1 MKITDILARGGP
13 CISFEF
19 FPPKTPEGEAALMRT
34 IEALKPLGPG
44 FVSVTR
50 TGAKPREA
58 PVELVT
64 RIRALG
70 IEAAAHV
77 TCIEAG
83 REELAAHYELIE
95 ARGIENVVAIRG
107 DRPGEGSFHPPLN
120 GFRYAADMIRFVR
133 ARGHK
138 LCLVGGGHPEGH
150 PECRDLELNIQHL
163 KMKVDAG
170 LDAVITQLFYD
181 NADYFAFV
189 ERARRAGIGVP
200 LVPGIMPI
208 TNVPQIERITAL
220 SGNQIPAALRAAL
233 ERARDDEQ
241 AALAVGVEWATRQC
255 AELLRSGAPGIHF
268 YTLNKS
274 PATRAIFENLCSE
287 GLVGAPLPRLATP
300 SPIR

>member
-19 FPPKTPEGEAALMRT
+19 FPPRTPDGEATLLRT

-58 PVELVT
+58 PVELVM

-77 TCIEAG
+77 TCIEAS
-83 REELAAHYELIE
+83 REELAAHYDLIA
-95 ARGIENVVAIRG
+95 ARAIDNVVAIRG
-107 DRPGEGSFHPPLN
+107 DRPSDP
-120 GFRYAADMIRFVR
+120 GFRPPADGFAYAADMIRFVR
-133 ARGHK
+133 SRGHA
-138 LCLVGGGHPEGH
+138 LCLIGGGHPEGH
-150 PECRDLELNIQHL
+150 PECRDLRRNIEHL

-181 NADYFAFV
+181 NADYFTFV
-189 ERARRAGIGVP
+189 ERARRAGVGVP
-200 LVPGIMPI
+200 LIPGIMPI

-233 ERARDDEQ
+233 ERVRDDED
-241 AALAVGVEWATRQC
+241 AALAIGVEWATRQC
-255 AELLRSGAPGIHF
+255 AELLRAGSPGIHF

-274 PATRAIFENLCSE
+274 PATRAIFENLRSE
-287 GLVGAPLPRLATP
+287 GLVGAAPAHLAT
-300 SPIR
+300 SAPIR

>member
-64 RIRALG
+64 RIRA
-70 IEAAAHV
+70 
-77 TCIEAG
+77 
-83 REELAAHYELIE
+83 
-95 ARGIENVVAIRG
+95 RGIEDVVAIRG

-120 GFRYAADMIRFVR
+120 GFRYAVDMIRFVR

-241 AALAVGVEWATRQC
+241 AALAIGVEWATRQC
-255 AELLRSGAPGIHF
+255 AELLRAGAQGIHF

-274 PATRAIFENLCSE
+274 PATRAIFENLRSE
-287 GLVGAPLPRLATP
+287 GLAGGPLPRLATP

>member
-1 MKITDILARGGP
+1 
-13 CISFEF
+13 
-19 FPPKTPEGEAALMRT
+19 
-34 IEALKPLGPG
+34 
-44 FVSVTR
+44 
-50 TGAKPREA
+50 
-58 PVELVT
+58 
-64 RIRALG
+64 
-70 IEAAAHV
+70 
-77 TCIEAG
+77 
-83 REELAAHYELIE
+83 AHYELIA

-120 GFRYAADMIRFVR
+120 GFRYAVDMIRFVR
-133 ARGHK
+133 AHGHK

-163 KMKVDAG
+163 KLKVD
-170 LDAVITQLFYD
+170 
-181 NADYFAFV
+181 
-189 ERARRAGIGVP
+189 
-200 LVPGIMPI
+200 
-208 TNVPQIERITAL
+208 
-220 SGNQIPAALRAAL
+220 AALRAAL